1 VPRHDSITYLLS
13 AVKLVTGGSLLR
25 VLSKIHVIAALPQ
38 GGPKGGRYQRWSKI
52 MSHELVIYV
61 VIAMV
66 VISIAGTVWL
76 SVKAIAERL
85 LH

>member
-1 VPRHDSITYLLS
+1 
-13 AVKLVTGGSLLR
+13 
-25 VLSKIHVIAALPQ
+25 
-38 GGPKGGRYQRWSKI
+38 